1 MYEQRQVSSTSI
13 SLISDDE
20 DDLFDSH
27 GNEFEAYDE
36 KKWTRA
42 HLRVRTQIIS
52 FSCISIFIMVCSILM
67 DAIKLNLLVNNM
79 VVVY

>member
-1 MYEQRQVSSTSI
+1 MYEQRQVSATSI

-27 GNEFEAYDE
+27 GNDVEAYDE

-42 HLRVRTQIIS
+42 HLRVRT
-52 FSCISIFIMVCSILM
+52 
-67 DAIKLNLLVNNM
+67 
-79 VVVY
+79 